1 MIFKH
6 FIGTLFMAKL
16 IFMIFQTYLCT
27 MDANEVRLY
36 IKNLL
41 IALKR
46 IHSFNIVHRDV
57 KPSNFLYNRSNST

>member
-1 MIFKH
+1 
-6 FIGTLFMAKL
+6 
-16 IFMIFQTYLCT
+16 
-27 MDANEVRLY
+27 MDANELRLY

-57 KPSNFLYNRSNST
+57 KPSNFLYNRSTST

>member
-1 MIFKH
+1 M
-6 FIGTLFMAKL
+6 GKL
-16 IFMIFQTYLCT
+16 IFVIFQTYLCT
-27 MDANEVRLY
+27 MDANEMRLY

-57 KPSNFLYNRSNST
+57 KPSNFLYNRSTST